1 MAYPSGLR
9 YTQQHEWVKVE
20 GDTGTV
26 GITDYAQQELG
37 DVVYVDLPK
46 IGATIKAGES
56 LGTVESVKAVSEIY
70 SPLSGEVIALNDLL
84 QGAPEKIN
92 QDPHGEAWLVKLKL
106 SDAKEAASLM
116 DAAAYDAYVSATAK
130 EHSA

>member
-1 MAYPSGLR
+1 MAYPSGFR
-9 YTQQHEWVKVE
+9 YTQQHEWVNVE

-37 DVVYVDLPK
+37 DVVYIDLPK

-56 LGTVESVKAVSEIY
+56 LGTIESVKAVSEIY
-70 SPLSGEVIALNDLL
+70 CPVSGEVIALNDAL
-84 QGAPEKIN
+84 QTAPERIN

-106 SDAKEAASLM
+106 SDPKEAAGLM
-116 DAAAYDAYVSATAK
+116 DAATYEAYVTAKAK

>member
-1 MAYPSGLR
+1 MAYPSGFR
-9 YTQQHEWVKVE
+9 YTQQHEWVNVE

-37 DVVYVDLPK
+37 DVVYIDLPK

-70 SPLSGEVIALNDLL
+70 CPVSGEVIALNDAL
-84 QGAPEKIN
+84 QTAPERIN

-106 SDAKEAASLM
+106 SDPKEAAGLM
-116 DAAAYDAYVSATAK
+116 DAATYEAYVTAKAK